1 MPANT
6 YIWILSPLLYCIC
19 AGVFFILLYMYF
31 IYRKVLYDEIFQ
43 KIKRIY
49 WVILLSQDFFSILFE
64 H

>member
-19 AGVFFILLYMYF
+19 AGFFLFCFACILFTEKYCMMKYLKNKNNLLGYF
-31 IYRKVLYDEIFQ
+31 AE
-43 KIKRIY
+43 
-49 WVILLSQDFFSILFE
+49 SGFFSISFE